1 MKYFVNHV
9 NMAYICFN
17 NLRRILWQQ
26 DGSCVWKLDEKY
38 MYGPWAGGGETLSK
52 QTQDVSNI
60 KPSFG
65 QRLKGDAG
73 LVLLDWEHWPSPSKG
88 IPFVLLTTSWS

>member
-9 NMAYICFN
+9 NRAHICFN
-17 NLRRILWQQ
+17 DLRRILWRQ

-38 MYGPWAGGGETLSK
+38 MYGPWARGGETLSK

-60 KPSFG
+60 TQHLG
-65 QRLKGDAG
+65 NVWQGM
-73 LVLLDWEHWPSPSKG
+73 LV
-88 IPFVLLTTSWS
+88 